1 MKKLVALFV
10 LLVGLTNTPGL
21 NGEDGAFGSSENN
34 LEKKV
39 GRTELDRV
47 YSAVVR
53 VSHASGIG
61 TGFVSF
67 VTDRE
72 IWVNTN
78 SHVVGAEKIVKVEFF
93 HDNRPY
99 PVEGTVRANF
109 FSDRPDDFAIVVVDR
124 DNVPFDVPVL
134 KMGAR
139 DAKPGVDAL
148 IISAGC
154 PNGRWVFGWKG
165 FVNAYNRSVCEFT
178 PASIPGMSGSPLCEV
193 IDGEVVVTGV
203 VTYLLKYNDELGRD
217 ASRGG
222 AIPISH
228 FYDAL
233 LRIEPTAYND
243 ESGIPENAIPLA
255 QATANTDVFVRYIF
269 NNETVC
275 QLTRPYVDSMKAKGI
290 CFEEHPFTAE
300 IRDAW
305 QVKNTP
311 TFIIMRR
318 DADEEIGRVVG
329 LMPETQSLVE
339 NCVAKAKTLKAGA
352 PTPQIVEVAYQPPPE
367 SEPCSPETQDGTE
380 SLITVN
386 DFDIPA
392 LREDIEKKEEKK
404 SESPA
409 QNQDG
414 QVFAEIVP
422 ETSYPAPLPATQ
434 NETSFRRRN
443 HNELD
448 CEGFLDFHLRDR
460 RQDGNPQEPKVS
472 PETPTTPERKKTG
485 PLNRFLD
492 NKTQEAFDAINSLI
506 DERLQEI
513 KASIEAN
520 ARTLVA
526 QVFWLTV
533 AAGLTASLITLLLAK
548 AVFPIIKWILQKIFK
563 GIRDAKFI
571 QAFNAALQTTTQN
584 EPEPVIKPTVKKKTS
599 KNGTNVKK

>member
-1 MKKLVALFV
+1 MHRERK
-10 LLVGLTNTPGL
+10 TY
-21 NGEDGAFGSSENN
+21 
-34 LEKKV
+34 LEEKI

-53 VSHASGIG
+53 VSHNGGIG
-61 TGFVSF
+61 TGFCSF
-67 VTDRE
+67 ITDRE

-78 SHVVGAEKIVKVEFF
+78 SHVVGNEKLVKVEFF

-99 PVEGTVRANF
+99 PVNGIVRANF
-109 FSDRPDDFAIVVVDR
+109 LSERPDDFAVVVVDR
-124 DNVPFDVPVL
+124 KDVPFDVPVL

-148 IISAGC
+148 VVSAGC

-165 FVNAYNRSVCEFT
+165 LVNAYNRSVCEFT
-178 PASIPGMSGSPLCEV
+178 SASIPGMSGSPLCEIV
-193 IDGEVVVTGV
+193 DGEIVVTGV
-203 VTYLLKYNDELGRD
+203 VTYLLKYYDELGRD
-217 ASRGG
+217 VSRGG

-233 LRIEPTAYND
+233 LRVEPTAYNE

-255 QATANTDVFVRYIF
+255 QPVVNNDVFVRYVF
-269 NNETVC
+269 NNGTVC

-290 CFEEHPFTAE
+290 CCEEHPFTAE

-305 QVKNTP
+305 QVKNAP

-339 NCVAKAKTLKAGA
+339 DYVAKAKTIKAGA
-352 PTPQIVEVAYQPPPE
+352 PTPQIVEVAYQPQQADA
-367 SEPCSPETQDGTE
+367 PCLSISQDDVDD
-380 SLITVN
+380 LITVN

-392 LREDIEKKEEKK
+392 LREDVKKTEEKK
-404 SESPA
+404 LESPA

-414 QVFAEIVP
+414 QVFTENVP
-422 ETSYPAPLPATQ
+422 QTLNPALLPSTA
-434 NETSFRRRN
+434 NEMAFRGRN

-448 CEGFLDFHLRDR
+448 CEGFLDFHLRGR
-460 RQDGNPQEPKVS
+460 RQDATPQEPEVNPESTEPLEKKRSS
-472 PETPTTPERKKTG
+472 PLG
-485 PLNRFLD
+485 RFLD
-492 NKTQEAFDAINSLI
+492 DKTQEAFNAINSLI
-506 DERLQEI
+506 DERLQDI

-520 ARTLVA
+520 AKTLIA

-533 AAGLTASLITLLLAK
+533 AAGLTASLITLILAK
-548 AVFPIIKWILQKIFK
+548 AVFPFVKWILQKILI
-563 GIRDAKFI
+563 GIRDAKFV
-571 QAFNAALQTTTQN
+571 QAFNAALQTTTQE
-584 EPEPVIKPTVKKKTS
+584 EPEPVVKTTVKKKTG